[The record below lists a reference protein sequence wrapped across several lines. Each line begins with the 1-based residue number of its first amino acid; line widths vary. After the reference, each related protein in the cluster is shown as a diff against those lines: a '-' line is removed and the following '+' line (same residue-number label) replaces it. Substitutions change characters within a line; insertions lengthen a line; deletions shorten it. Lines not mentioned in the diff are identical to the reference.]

1 MPAQPQ
7 CAAQEQTAVLAS
19 PPVRVQD
26 STADEEAAGAAG
38 AVASTSSAARAPHPR
53 RQPLEEE
60 WRRGVLPV
68 LVGVLQQRR
77 GQHLQE
83 SKEAAA
89 GVLAK
94 YAANGGPY
102 AAAVW

>member
-1 MPAQPQ
+1 MAWQRVPWHRIQVPPHACPLSCNLQDTSDEDGT
-7 CAAQEQTAVLAS
+7 AATAGTAASDAS
-19 PPVRVQD
+19 P
-26 STADEEAAGAAG
+26 
-38 AVASTSSAARAPHPR
+38 SSALPSGRAL
-53 RQPLEEE
+53 RQE
-60 WRRGVLPV
+60 WEGRLLPA

-94 YAANGGPY
+94 YAANGEGY
-102 AAAVW
+102 AAAVG